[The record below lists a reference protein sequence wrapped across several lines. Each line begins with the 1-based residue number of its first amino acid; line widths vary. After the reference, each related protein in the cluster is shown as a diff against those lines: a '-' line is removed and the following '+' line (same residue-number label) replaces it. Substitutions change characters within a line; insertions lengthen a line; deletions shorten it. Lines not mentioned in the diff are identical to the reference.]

1 MDTSDFIAGA
11 SAFIAL
17 VALGA
22 AILTTRAQLESRERE
37 RRLDEWRAVN
47 FRKLESKPGALRI
60 EHIGY
65 DPAETAVVVW
75 WAEGMPEDERE
86 WQGLGTEVPWQI
98 ITLTPPNLSYSIATV
113 SWEKPR
119 TRSKNGHS
127 RQFPIKHLDTGPQ

>member
-1 MDTSDFIAGA
+1 MDTSDFIATA

-17 VALGA
+17 LALFA
-22 AILTTRAQLESRERE
+22 TIVTTIAQVQSRKRE

-47 FRKLESKPGALRI
+47 FRKLESETGKLRV

-75 WAEGMPEDERE
+75 SSDGMPEDERD
-86 WQGLGTEVPWQI
+86 WQGLGTVVPWQI
-98 ITLTPPNLSYSIATV
+98 ITLTPPDPSYSIAIV

-119 TRSKNGHS
+119 ARSKNDHS
-127 RQFPIKHLDTGPQ
+127 RQFPIDW